1 MSENDDSTISDLMK
15 KIIII
20 SKNIKTLT
28 ELIKNIDEKIN
39 QPKSNNEDDKE
50 KMNKIFEKKQIGR
63 PAGSFE
69 DKQKQYMDMLNKNKL
84 KVRSKKLLNFTNCLR
99 TKRVNM
105 KQYNKYLNHSN
116 NMNLLELFSGSQNT
130 KYLLN

>member
-1 MSENDDSTISDLMK
+1 MSENDDSTIHDLMK

-50 KMNKIFEKKQIGR
+50 KMDKIFQKKGLGR
-63 PAGSFE
+63 PSGDHE
-69 DKQKQYMDMLNKNKL
+69 
-84 KVRSKKLLNFTNCLR
+84 
-99 TKRVNM
+99 TKRQSYFEMV
-105 KQYNKYLNHSN
+105 SN
-116 NMNLLELFSGSQNT
+116 GRIKNPKEQTLEYYKIAKDGDEYKLMD
-130 KYLLN
+130 

>member
-39 QPKSNNEDDKE
+39 QPKSNNEDDKD
-50 KMNKIFEKKQIGR
+50 KIDKIFEKKQIGR

-69 DKQKQYMDMLNKNKL
+69 DKQKQYMDMLNKNKI
-84 KVRSKKLLNFTNCLR
+84 KSPKQETIEFYKLFKNEEG
-99 TKRVNM
+99 
-105 KQYNKYLNHSN
+105 KY
-116 NMNLLELFSGSQNT
+116 ET
-130 KYLLN
+130 I

>member
-1 MSENDDSTISDLMK
+1 MSENWDSTINDLMK

-50 KMNKIFEKKQIGR
+50 KMDKIFEKKQIGR

-69 DKQKQYMDMLNKNKL
+69 DKQKQYMDMLNKNKI
-84 KVRSKKLLNFTNCLR
+84 KSPKQETIEFYKLFKNEEG
-99 TKRVNM
+99 
-105 KQYNKYLNHSN
+105 KY
-116 NMNLLELFSGSQNT
+116 ET
-130 KYLLN
+130 I

>member
-1 MSENDDSTISDLMK
+1 MSENGDSTINDLMK

-50 KMNKIFEKKQIGR
+50 KMDKIFEKKQIGR

-69 DKQKQYMDMLNKNKL
+69 DKQKQYMDMLNKNKI
-84 KVRSKKLLNFTNCLR
+84 KSPKQETIEFYKLFKNEEG
-99 TKRVNM
+99 
-105 KQYNKYLNHSN
+105 KY
-116 NMNLLELFSGSQNT
+116 ET
-130 KYLLN
+130 I

>member
-1 MSENDDSTISDLMK
+1 MSENGDSTINDLMK

-50 KMNKIFEKKQIGR
+50 KMDKIFEKKQIGR

-69 DKQKQYMDMLNKNKL
+69 DKQKQYMEMLNKGRIKQPKSETLEYYKL
-84 KVRSKKLLNFTNCLR
+84 FKNEEG
-99 TKRVNM
+99 
-105 KQYNKYLNHSN
+105 KYVIND
-116 NMNLLELFSGSQNT
+116 
-130 KYLLN
+130 

>member
-1 MSENDDSTISDLMK
+1 MSENDDSTINDLMK

-50 KMNKIFEKKQIGR
+50 KMDKILKRNK
-63 PAGSFE
+63 
-69 DKQKQYMDMLNKNKL
+69 
-84 KVRSKKLLNFTNCLR
+84 
-99 TKRVNM
+99 
-105 KQYNKYLNHSN
+105 
-116 NMNLLELFSGSQNT
+116 
-130 KYLLN
+130 

>member
-1 MSENDDSTISDLMK
+1 MSENGDSTINDLMK

-39 QPKSNNEDDKE
+39 QPKSNNEDDKD
-50 KMNKIFEKKQIGR
+50 KMDKIFQKKQIGR

-69 DKQKQYMDMLNKNKL
+69 DKQKQYMDMLNKGRIKQPKSETLEYYKL
-84 KVRSKKLLNFTNCLR
+84 FKNEEG
-99 TKRVNM
+99 
-105 KQYNKYLNHSN
+105 KYEIND
-116 NMNLLELFSGSQNT
+116 
-130 KYLLN
+130 

>member
-1 MSENDDSTISDLMK
+1 MSKNGDSTINNLMK

-50 KMNKIFEKKQIGR
+50 KMDKIFQKKGLGR
-63 PAGSFE
+63 PSGDHE
-69 DKQKQYMDMLNKNKL
+69 
-84 KVRSKKLLNFTNCLR
+84 
-99 TKRVNM
+99 TKRQSYFEMVSKGRIKNP
-105 KQYNKYLNHSN
+105 KEQT
-116 NMNLLELFSGSQNT
+116 LEYYKIAKDGDEYKLMD
-130 KYLLN
+130 

>member
-69 DKQKQYMDMLNKNKL
+69 DKQKQYMDMLNKNKI
-84 KVRSKKLLNFTNCLR
+84 KSPKQETIEFYKLFKNEEG
-99 TKRVNM
+99 
-105 KQYNKYLNHSN
+105 KY
-116 NMNLLELFSGSQNT
+116 ET
-130 KYLLN
+130 I

>member
-1 MSENDDSTISDLMK
+1 MSENGDSTINDLMK

-50 KMNKIFEKKQIGR
+50 KMDKIFEK
-63 PAGSFE
+63 
-69 DKQKQYMDMLNKNKL
+69 
-84 KVRSKKLLNFTNCLR
+84 
-99 TKRVNM
+99 
-105 KQYNKYLNHSN
+105 
-116 NMNLLELFSGSQNT
+116 NT
-130 KYLLN
+130 

>member
-1 MSENDDSTISDLMK
+1 MSENGDSTINDLMK

-50 KMNKIFEKKQIGR
+50 KMDKIFEKKQIGR

-69 DKQKQYMDMLNKNKL
+69 DKQKQYMDMLNKGRINQPKSETLEYYKL
-84 KVRSKKLLNFTNCLR
+84 FKNEEG
-99 TKRVNM
+99 
-105 KQYNKYLNHSN
+105 KYVIND
-116 NMNLLELFSGSQNT
+116 
-130 KYLLN
+130 

>member
-1 MSENDDSTISDLMK
+1 MSENDDSTINDLMK

-20 SKNIKTLT
+20 NKNIKTLT

-50 KMNKIFEKKQIGR
+50 KMDKIFEKKQIGR

-69 DKQKQYMDMLNKNKL
+69 DKQKQYMDMLNKNKI
-84 KVRSKKLLNFTNCLR
+84 KSPKQETIEFYKLFKNEEG
-99 TKRVNM
+99 
-105 KQYNKYLNHSN
+105 KY
-116 NMNLLELFSGSQNT
+116 ET
-130 KYLLN
+130 I